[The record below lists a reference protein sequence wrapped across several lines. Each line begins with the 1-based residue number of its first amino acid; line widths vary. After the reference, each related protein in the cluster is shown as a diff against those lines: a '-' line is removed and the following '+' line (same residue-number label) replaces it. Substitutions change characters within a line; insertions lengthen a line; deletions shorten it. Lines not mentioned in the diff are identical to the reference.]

1 MRFHRLVTEKI
12 IIDEDPLREVEI
24 EGFMRLMYGI
34 VPRYRLCS
42 GKWIRETGIPDTYN
56 AVRVLFLA
64 LLAVMTGMWATS
76 DFWHC
81 KTNLLELLSLT
92 ICFIDSE
99 FCVSFSVH
107 SG

>member
-1 MRFHRLVTEKI
+1 MRVHRLVAEKI
-12 IIDEDPLREVEI
+12 IIDEDPLCEVEK

-64 LLAVMTGMWATS
+64 LLKCGFYCCYSIIGQGATS
-76 DFWHC
+76 H
-81 KTNLLELLSLT
+81 S
-92 ICFIDSE
+92 
-99 FCVSFSVH
+99 SF
-107 SG
+107 